1 MKTSDQLDKIAP
13 ALLAAQADIGNA
25 AKNSKNPHF
34 RNDYANLESVIE
46 AVKGPL
52 NRHGIIIIQGVGE
65 VKDGVLSVTTRLL
78 HSSGQWLEET
88 ASSPIPKPDPQ
99 GVGSTVTYLRRY
111 SASGLL
117 FLTQTDDDGEAARH
131 DATPA
136 APSKLTKDQLST
148 LAGLQLQDTA
158 TAARIAKGLEFYKV
172 KSIEDLSSEQAA
184 IIIRKVTS

>member
-1 MKTSDQLDKIAP
+1 MKTSDLLDKIAP

-52 NRHGIIIIQGVGE
+52 NKHGITVLQGVGE

-88 ASSPIPKPDPQ
+88 SSSPIPKPDPQ

-117 FLTQTDDDGEAARH
+117 FLTQTDDDGEGARH

-136 APSKLTKDQLST
+136 PAKLTKDQLST

-158 TAARIAKGLEFYKV
+158 TAARIGKGLEFYKV
-172 KSIEDLSSEQAA
+172 KGIEDLSSEQAA
-184 IIIRKVTS
+184 TIIKKVTS